1 MTVAAPTLPFAVEA
15 TGRNVT
21 TVRMD
26 VSSGWE
32 AWFLLR
38 SDAHHD
44 NLHCNQ
50 KLERKHLDM
59 AKERGAGII
68 DAGDLF
74 CAMQGKWDRRAD
86 QTQLRE
92 ELRTNT
98 YLDDLV
104 KYNAAFYAP
113 YAHNFVVFGFGNHE
127 TGILKHHQTHLTER
141 MAERLKTE
149 TGAPCIVGGYGG
161 WVRFLF
167 TAADR
172 PRGSKV
178 LHYFHGSGGGGPV
191 TRGVISTNR
200 MAVFNPDA
208 DFVLTGHTHDEWCLT
223 NTRSRLNASGVPYL
237 DEQLFV
243 RVPGYKEEYE
253 DGYGGYH
260 VEGGRPPK
268 PNGAAWLHFTYN
280 HHEVL
285 SEVTRAK

>member
-1 MTVAAPTLPFAVEA
+1 MTIAAPTLPFAVEA
-15 TGRNVT
+15 TSRNVT

-26 VSSGWE
+26 FTAGSE

-44 NLHCNQ
+44 NQHCNH

-68 DAGDLF
+68 DAGDYF
-74 CAMQGKWDRRAD
+74 CSMQGKWDRRAD
-86 QTQLRE
+86 QTQMRE
-92 ELRTNT
+92 ELRGNN
-98 YLDDLV
+98 YLDQLV
-104 KYNAAFYAP
+104 KYNADFLEP
-113 YAHNFVVFGFGNHE
+113 YAENFVVFGWGNHE
-127 TGILKHHQTHLTER
+127 ASIEKHHQTNLTER
-141 MAERLKTE
+141 MAERLRVK

-167 TAADR
+167 TQSGKAKD
-172 PRGSKV
+172 SKL
-178 LHYFHGSGGGGPV
+178 LHYFHGAGGGGPV
-191 TRGVISTNR
+191 TRGVIQTNR

-208 DFVLTGHTHDEWCLT
+208 DFILSGHTHDEWIVPIQ
-223 NTRSRLNASGVPYL
+223 RSRLSMMGVPYL
-237 DEQLFV
+237 DEQLHI
-243 RVPGYKEEYE
+243 RVSGYKEEYQ

-268 PNGAAWLHFTYN
+268 PNGAAWLRFSY
-280 HHEVL
+280 HHEGIV